1 MAPIVIARPDM
12 TRPPERYGAAA
23 RLLHWLTVVLIAMQ
37 IPVGLIMAYRGNVLN
52 LWNQVTDFLY
62 STHKSLGFILL
73 ILVGFRFLV
82 RVTSTSPPPEP
93 GLARWQIRIAAANHA
108 SLYVLLLAVPMLGWL
123 GASLLP
129 ALEVFG
135 VVSLPSITRA
145 DRAASDS
152 VLTLHRLTAFLLMAL
167 IALHVAAAVY
177 HHFIRHDGVLRRML
191 R

>member
-1 MAPIVIARPDM
+1 VIARPDM

-23 RLLHWLTVVLIAMQ
+23 RLLHWLTVVLIAVQ
-37 IPVGLIMAYRGNVLN
+37 IPVGFIMAYRGNVLN

-73 ILVGFRFLV
+73 ILVGLRFLV
-82 RVTSTSPPPEP
+82 RMTSASPPPEP

-108 SLYVLLLAVPMLGWL
+108 SLYGLLLVVPMLGWL
-123 GASLLP
+123 GASLFP

-135 VVSLPSITRA
+135 VVSLPSITGA

-152 VLTLHRLTAFLLMAL
+152 VFTLHRLTAFLLMAL
-167 IALHVAAAVY
+167 IALHIGAAAY